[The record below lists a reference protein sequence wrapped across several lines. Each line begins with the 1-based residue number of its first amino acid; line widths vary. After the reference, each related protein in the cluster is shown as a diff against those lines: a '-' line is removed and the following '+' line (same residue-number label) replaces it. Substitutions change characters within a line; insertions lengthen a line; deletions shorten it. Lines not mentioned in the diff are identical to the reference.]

1 MCVRMCVRGRERSSR
16 RQQAAS
22 THYVRAH
29 GVAET
34 RVCAVWQTEYVCV
47 FFQRCSRRE
56 AGLLCGLRSRQRHTL
71 GSPHTHHT
79 NCYHTGRT
87 LRQTQTDRHATCN
100 LVCVCVCVCVC
111 VAGCAPLV
119 WQVNAA
125 VHALFVLHACC
136 HLYSPCTPHVPRA
149 RRFPSRCVCRHA
161 AFLGERALRPR
172 DFLLPHTQHHRRWSV
187 LLCKPRFARYFK
199 HSGRISA

>member
-111 VAGCAPLV
+111 GRLCSAGLASECCRTRSV
-119 WQVNAA
+119 RAA
-125 VHALFVLHACC
+125 RVL
-136 HLYSPCTPHVPRA
+136 SPVLPVYPPRA
-149 RRFPSRCVCRHA
+149 ACASISFPVRLQARCVS
-161 AFLGERALRPR
+161 
-172 DFLLPHTQHHRRWSV
+172 W
-187 LLCKPRFARYFK
+187 
-199 HSGRISA
+199 